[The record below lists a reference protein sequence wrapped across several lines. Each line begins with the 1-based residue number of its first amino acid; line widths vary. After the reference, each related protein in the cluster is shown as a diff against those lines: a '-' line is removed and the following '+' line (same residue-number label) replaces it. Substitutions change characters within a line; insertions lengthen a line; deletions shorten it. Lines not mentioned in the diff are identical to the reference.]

1 MTDELAH
8 HGVKGMKWG
17 IRKDRKGR
25 VKARSVGRRS
35 EETTNQRPRGYSS
48 IYTGKRKSKAI
59 DKVYTKSARKL
70 RRGTRRLN
78 RDSRFKDKDLRKNK
92 KLRDQYHKEFS
103 KMVEDQLNASAKLYG
118 TSKGGQYRLEFS
130 YDVSKNIFPEAGIRL
145 GSSRAIARQE
155 RKEARAT
162 RRFKHSET
170 NVAGEYY
177 PIELKAGPLGHV
189 VDFVIPE
196 ELSQE
201 EVSTVM
207 DLIHSDLF
215 IESRLGALEDHIEHA
230 GVKGMKWG
238 VITWP
243 ERRKRRRAEE
253 RAKAGNKPK
262 KQAKP
267 KPKTQAK
274 PKASTGESSKKSQNR
289 STKPLSNQELREQ
302 IERIK
307 LEREYASLLAPQPQ
321 KKAESF
327 IVKSLRE
334 GTGQAIAGTAKTVGT
349 YAMIKGFEKATK
361 TKITVPK
368 K

>member
-1 MTDELAH
+1 MTDELTH
-8 HGVKGMKWG
+8 YGVKGMKWG
-17 IRKDRKGR
+17 VRKDRRGR

-35 EETTNQRPRGYSS
+35 RLAMNQRPRGYST
-48 IYTGKRKSKAI
+48 IYTGKRKSKTI
-59 DKVYTKSARKL
+59 DKVYKKSARKL
-70 RRGTRRLN
+70 RSGTRRLN
-78 RDSRFKDKDLRKNK
+78 RDPRFKDKDLRKNK
-92 KLRDQYHKEFS
+92 RLRDQYHKEFS

-118 TSKGGQYRLEFS
+118 ASKGGQYRLEFS
-130 YDVSKNIFPEAGIRL
+130 YDASKNIFPEAGIRL
-145 GSSRAIARQE
+145 GSSKAIARQE

-196 ELSQE
+196 DL
-201 EVSTVM
+201 STVK
-207 DLIHSDLF
+207 DAVHSDLF
-215 IESRLGALEDHIEHA
+215 IDSRLGTLEDRIEHA
-230 GVKGMKWG
+230 GIKGMKWG

-267 KPKTQAK
+267 K
-274 PKASTGESSKKSQNR
+274 ASTGESSKKSQNR
-289 STKPLSNQELREQ
+289 SIQSVSNQELRDR

-307 LEREYASLLAPQPQ
+307 LEREYAALLAPQPQ
-321 KKAESF
+321 KKAEHF
-327 IVKSLRE
+327 IVTSLKA
-334 GTGQAIAGTAKTVGT
+334 GTGQAVAGAAKTIGT
-349 YAMIKGFEKATK
+349 YAMVKGFEKATK
-361 TKITVPK
+361 TKITAPK

>member
-1 MTDELAH
+1 MTDELTH
-8 HGVKGMKWG
+8 YGVKGMKWG
-17 IRKDRKGR
+17 IRKDRRGR
-25 VKARSVGRRS
+25 VKARSVGRGS
-35 EETTNQRPRGYSS
+35 KSTTNQRPRGYSS
-48 IYTGKRKSKAI
+48 VYTGKRKSKAI

-78 RDSRFKDKDLRKNK
+78 RDARFKDKDLRKNK
-92 KLRDQYHKEFS
+92 RLRDQYHKEFS

-130 YDVSKNIFPEAGIRL
+130 YDVSKNVFPEAGIRL
-145 GSSRAIARQE
+145 GSSKAIAKQE

-162 RRFKHSET
+162 RKFKHSET

-177 PIELKAGPLGHV
+177 PIELEAGPLGHV
-189 VDFVIPE
+189 MDFVIPE

-201 EVSTVM
+201 EISTVM
-207 DLIHSDLF
+207 SLIHSDLF
-215 IESRLGALEDHIEHA
+215 IDSRLGTLEDHIEHA

-253 RAKAGNKPK
+253 RAKVGNKPK
-262 KQAKP
+262 
-267 KPKTQAK
+267 TQVK

-289 STKPLSNQELREQ
+289 STQSVSNQELKDR

-321 KKAESF
+321 KKAEHF
-327 IVKSLRE
+327 IVTSLKA
-334 GTGQAIAGTAKTVGT
+334 GTGQAVAGTVKTVGT

-361 TKITVPK
+361 TKLTAPK
-368 K
+368 N